1 MMKYELLNG
10 NNLAYIGDAYY
21 ELYIRKYLL
30 DKGITKSNDLRK
42 ASVKY
47 VSASAHLAIV
57 GKIFEALTEKE
68 KEIFKRGR
76 NNSSVLKSKSA
87 KTYSHQQSSGFEA
100 VIGYLYL
107 MNQESRLFELLN
119 KAIMIINEGES
130 NE

>member
-1 MMKYELLNG
+1 MMNYELLNG

-21 ELYIRKYLL
+21 ELFIRKYLL

-42 ASVKY
+42 ASIKY
-47 VSASAHLAIV
+47 VSASAHVAIV
-57 GKIFEALTEKE
+57 TKILDVLTEKE

-107 MNQESRLFELLN
+107 TKNIDRLYELLN
-119 KAIMIINEGES
+119 KAITIINEGES
-130 NE
+130 DE